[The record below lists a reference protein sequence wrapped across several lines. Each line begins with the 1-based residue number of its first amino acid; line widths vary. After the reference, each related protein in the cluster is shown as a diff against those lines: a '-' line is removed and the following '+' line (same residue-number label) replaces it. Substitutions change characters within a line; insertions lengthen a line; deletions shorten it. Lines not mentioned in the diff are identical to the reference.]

1 MIAACSITEAMDGAI
16 VRRSSVWA
24 AAHTKEPCMESPAF
38 LSLRVSSRGSITI
51 RNKMGDKREPYFTP
65 LVIETGS
72 LNFEPTRI
80 LLKADEYQLNTIRQQ
95 FPFTPM
101 ANSLFSRMLNSIE
114 SKAFS
119 RSKRQRYG

>member
-1 MIAACSITEAMDGAI
+1 MDGAI
-16 VRRSSVWA
+16 VRRSSAWA
-24 AAHTKEPCMESPAF
+24 AAPTKEPYMESPAF
-38 LSLRVSSRGSITI
+38 LSLRVSSRGSIII
-51 RNKMGDKREPYFTP
+51 RNKMGDKTEPCFTP
-65 LVIETGS
+65 LVIENGS

-80 LLKADEYQLNTIRQQ
+80 LLKADEYQLNTIRQH

-101 ANSLFSRMLNSIE
+101 ANSLFRRILNSIE